1 MAGEFFFGLD
11 ALIDRA
17 LEEDIGAGDCTT
29 QAVVPKNVSARGVFV
44 TREDGVVAGLPVAE
58 RVFARLDPAVD
69 CVYRVAEGTEVK
81 AGVVLAEVY
90 GRARA
95 VLTGERVALNFLRHL
110 SGIATRTALM
120 VGQIGGLQAV
130 VVDTRKTTPGLRT
143 LEKYAVRTGGGK
155 NHRFGLYDGIL
166 IKDNHIR
173 VAGGIKEA
181 VRLARERAPHGFKI
195 EVEAE
200 NLSQVEE
207 ALAAGAEI
215 IMLDNM
221 PAAMMREAVR
231 LIAGRAMIEAS
242 GGITEENIRAVAATG
257 VDLISVGALTHSVR
271 ALDISLE
278 IEDVSE
284 GMPYAALRQNE
295 E

>member
-1 MAGEFFFGLD
+1 MADEYVIGLD
-11 ALIDRA
+11 RLIDRA
-17 LEEDIGAGDCTT
+17 LDEDIGAGDCTT
-29 QAVVPKNVSARGVFV
+29 RAIVPAHVSARGVFV
-44 TREDGVVAGLPVAE
+44 TREDGVIAGLPVAE
-58 RVFARLDPAVD
+58 RVYTRLNPAVRCD
-69 CVYRVAEGTEVK
+69 YRVVEGSRVE
-81 AGVVLAEVY
+81 AGAVLAEVH
-90 GRARA
+90 GPARA
-95 VLTGERVALNFLRHL
+95 ILTGERVALNFLRHL
-110 SGIATRTALM
+110 SGIATRTAFM
-120 VGQIGGLQAV
+120 VERISGLPAR
-130 VVDTRKTTPGLRT
+130 VVDTRKTTPVMRS
-143 LEKYAVRTGGGK
+143 LEKYAVRIAGGK

-173 VAGGIKEA
+173 VAGGVKEA
-181 VRLARERAPHGFKI
+181 VKLAREGAPHGLRI

-200 NLSQVEE
+200 TLTQVEE

-221 PAAMMREAVR
+221 PVALMQEAVR
-231 LIAGRAMIEAS
+231 LIGGRSVIEAS

-284 GMPYAALRQNE
+284 GVTHAALRHDE
-295 E
+295 A